1 MTNQTKQLDLEKR
14 KQKALQRLGSTKP
27 LCVLCGE
34 ADWRCLELHH
44 IGQEDFDDTTGIL
57 CRNCHRKASD
67 AQMAHPKPLNLSEPQ
82 MLERIGHVL
91 LGLADFFELLIEKLR
106 VFGNYLIGFAE
117 QYIALKQPN
126 TTLTEEN

>member
-1 MTNQTKQLDLEKR
+1 MTNQAKQLDSEKR
-14 KQKALQRLGSTKP
+14 KQKALQRLSSANP
-27 LCVLCGE
+27 QCIVCGE
-34 ADWRCLELHH
+34 SDWRCLELHH
-44 IGQEDFDDTTGIL
+44 IGQEGFDALTGIL

-67 AQMAHPKPLNLSEPQ
+67 AQMAHPKPLNLTEPM

-106 VFGNYLIGFAE
+106 TFGNFLLEIAE

-126 TTLTEEN
+126 STLAEEN

>member
-1 MTNQTKQLDLEKR
+1 MTNQTKQFDFEKR
-14 KQKALQRLGSTKP
+14 KQRALQRLGSVNP
-27 LCVLCGE
+27 QCIICGE

-44 IGQEDFDDTTGIL
+44 IGQEGFDALTGIV

-67 AQMAHPKPLNLSEPQ
+67 AQMAHPKPINLIEPM

-106 VFGNYLIGFAE
+106 TRNGGRVE
-117 QYIALKQPN
+117 
-126 TTLTEEN
+126 